1 MSEYVIAVL
10 LFGSAFVLLISGIP
24 IWAGLAGISIVF
36 ILIFSPHLLT
46 TVPFVIY
53 GSMDSFALLAIP
65 LFILLSAPIAETNA
79 SRDLYETLH
88 KWLYKIPGGL
98 GIANM
103 IGCGIFAALCGSSP
117 ATAAAIGGIGIP
129 EMRKRGYAPALATGL
144 IAHAGTFGILIPP
157 SITMILYGVA
167 TETSIGKCFIAGII
181 PGILEIVLS
190 CIWVGGVFYYRK
202 LRPAK
207 PGAMYYIEDRGVA
220 ETYSWQERFTSLFKI
235 LPFVLI
241 IFGIMASLYG
251 GWATPSEAAGL
262 GAVLSL
268 FFVMTI
274 YKVYQPGRLWKI
286 FIKALNES
294 SMILMI
300 MAAALLFA
308 YVSSDLYATQT
319 LGELIL
325 TLPVGKWGI
334 IIIINI
340 LLLILGCFIP
350 PAAVILMVAPLLLPI
365 IRGLGFDP
373 IWFAVIMTVNLEIGL
388 VTPPVGLN
396 LYIVKNIAPDIPM
409 SHVLLGVIPF
419 VIIECIVIACVCIWP
434 ELALWLPNR
443 MIGG

>member
-1 MSEYVIAVL
+1 MNEYVLAIL
-10 LFGSAFVLLISGIP
+10 LFGSAFGLLISGIP
-24 IWAGLAGISIVF
+24 IWAGLAGISVIF

-46 TVPFVIY
+46 TLPFVLH

-65 LFILLSAPIAETNA
+65 LFILLSAPIAESHA
-79 SRDLYETLH
+79 SKDLYETLH
-88 KWLYKIPGGL
+88 KWLHKIPGGL

-103 IGCGIFAALCGSSP
+103 VGCGIFAALCGSSP

-129 EMRKRGYAPALATGL
+129 EMRRRGYSPALATGL

-157 SITMILYGVA
+157 SVTMILYGVA

-181 PGILEIVLS
+181 PGILLVILS
-190 CIWVGGVFYYRK
+190 CLWLSIVFFYR
-202 LRPAK
+202 RIVPAK
-207 PGAMYYIEDRGVA
+207 TGSMYYLEENA
-220 ETYSWQERFTSLFKI
+220 EVEKFSWHERFVSLFKV

-241 IFGIMASLYG
+241 IIGIMGSLYG
-251 GWATPSEAAGL
+251 GWATPSEAGGL

-268 FFVMTI
+268 IFVMGI
-274 YKVYQPGRLWKI
+274 YKIYRPQQLWKI

-308 YVSSDLYATQT
+308 WVSSDLYATQA

-325 TLPVGKWGI
+325 KLPLGKWGI
-334 IIIINI
+334 IFIINI

-365 IRGLGFDP
+365 IQGLGFDP

-396 LYIVKNIAPDIPM
+396 LYVVKNIAPDIPM
-409 SHVLLGVIPF
+409 SQVLLGVTPF
-419 VIIECIVIACVCIWP
+419 VIIDCLVIVLLCIWP
-434 ELALWLPNR
+434 ELALWLPNK
-443 MIGG
+443 MIG

>member
-1 MSEYVIAVL
+1 MNEYMIAFL
-10 LFGSAFVLLISGIP
+10 LFGSAFLLLMSGIP
-24 IWAGLAGISIVF
+24 IWAGLAGVSIIFV
-36 ILIFSPHLLT
+36 LIFSPHNLAT
-46 TVPFVIY
+46 IPFVLY
-53 GSMDSFALLAIP
+53 SSMDSFALLAIP
-65 LFILLSAPIAETNA
+65 LFILLSAPIAESNA
-79 SRDLYETLH
+79 SRDLYDTLH

-129 EMRKRGYAPALATGL
+129 EMRKRGYSPALSTGL

-167 TETSIGKCFIAGII
+167 TESSIGKCFIAGII

-190 CIWVGGVFYYRK
+190 CLWVGGVFFFRR
-202 LRPAK
+202 LVPAK
-207 PGAMYYIEDRGVA
+207 PGSLYYIEHRTTD
-220 ETYSWQERFTSLFKI
+220 EYYSWKEKFASLIKV

-241 IFGIMASLYG
+241 IIGIMGSLYG

-274 YKVYQPGRLWKI
+274 YRIYQPRKLWNI
-286 FIKALNES
+286 FLKALNES
-294 SMILMI
+294 CMILMI
-300 MAAALLFA
+300 MGAALLFS

-325 TLPVGKWGI
+325 KLPVGKWGI

-340 LLLILGCFIP
+340 FLLLLGCFIP
-350 PAAVILMVAPLLLPI
+350 PAAVILMVAPLLIPI
-365 IRGLGFDP
+365 IKGLGFDP

-409 SHVLLGVIPF
+409 SHVLLGVMPF
-419 VIIECIVIACVCIWP
+419 IIIELIVIACVCIWP
-434 ELALWLPNR
+434 DLALWLPNK
-443 MIGG
+443 MIG

>member
-1 MSEYVIAVL
+1 MDELMIAVL
-10 LFGSAFVLLISGIP
+10 LFGSAFALLVSGIP
-24 IWAGLAGISIVF
+24 IWAGLVGISLIFV
-36 ILIFSPHLLT
+36 LIFSPHLLT
-46 TVPFVIY
+46 MLPYVLY
-53 GSMDSFALLAIP
+53 SSMDSFALLAIP
-65 LFILLSAPIAETNA
+65 LFILLSAPIAESNA
-79 SRDLYETLH
+79 SKDLYETLH

-129 EMRKRGYAPALATGL
+129 EMRRRGYSPALSTGL

-157 SITMILYGVA
+157 SVTMILYGVA

-181 PGILEIVLS
+181 PGILLVALS
-190 CIWVGGVFYYRK
+190 CAWLAIVFFYRK
-202 LRPAK
+202 FVPARP
-207 PGAMYYIEDRGVA
+207 GSTYYLETEDVDEKFA
-220 ETYSWQERFTSLFKI
+220 WADRFLSLFKV

-241 IFGIMASLYG
+241 IVGIMGSLYG
-251 GWATPSEAAGL
+251 GWATPSEAGGL

-274 YKVYQPGRLWKI
+274 YRIYRPRQLWPI

-300 MAAALLFA
+300 MAAALVFA
-308 YVSSDLYATQT
+308 WVSSDLYATQA

-325 TLPVGKWGI
+325 KLPLGKWGI
-334 IIIINI
+334 IVVINI

-365 IRGLGFDP
+365 IQGLGFDP

-396 LYIVKNIAPDIPM
+396 LYVVKNIAPDVPM
-409 SHVLLGVIPF
+409 SQVLLGVVPF
-419 VIIECIVIACVCIWP
+419 VIIDLLVIVLLCIWP
-434 ELALWLPNR
+434 ELATWLPNK
-443 MIGG
+443 MIG

>member
-10 LFGSAFVLLISGIP
+10 LFGGAFALLVSGIP
-24 IWAGLAGISIVF
+24 IWAGLAGISLLF
-36 ILIFSPHLLT
+36 ILIFSPHLLS
-46 TVPFVIY
+46 TVPYVLH
-53 GSMDSFALLAIP
+53 GSMDNFALLAIP
-65 LFILLSAPIAETNA
+65 LFIFLSAPIAESRA

-117 ATAAAIGGIGIP
+117 ATAAAIGSIGIP
-129 EMRKRGYAPALATGL
+129 EMRRRGYSPALSTGL

-157 SITMILYGVA
+157 SVTMILYGVA
-167 TETSIGKCFIAGII
+167 TETSIGKCFIAGVI
-181 PGILEIVLS
+181 PGILEIFLS
-190 CIWVGGVFYYRK
+190 CIWVGAIFYYRK
-202 LRPAK
+202 LVPAK
-207 PGAMYYIEDRGVA
+207 KGDVYFIEDRGVI
-220 ETYSWQERFTSLFKI
+220 ESFTWKERFTSLIKV

-241 IFGIMASLYG
+241 IIGIMGSLYG
-251 GWATPSEAAGL
+251 GWATPSEAGGL

-274 YKVYQPGRLWKI
+274 YKVYKPKKLWQI
-286 FIKALNES
+286 FTKALNES

-308 YVSSDLYATQT
+308 FVSSDLYATQA

-325 TLPVGKWGI
+325 KLPMGKWGI
-334 IIIINI
+334 IVLINI
-340 LLLILGCFIP
+340 LLLILGFFIP

-365 IRGLGFDP
+365 IQGLGFDP

-409 SHVLLGVIPF
+409 AHVLLGVVPF
-419 VIIECIVIACVCIWP
+419 VIIEGIVIVCLCIWP
-434 ELALWLPNR
+434 ELALWLPNK
-443 MIGG
+443 MIG